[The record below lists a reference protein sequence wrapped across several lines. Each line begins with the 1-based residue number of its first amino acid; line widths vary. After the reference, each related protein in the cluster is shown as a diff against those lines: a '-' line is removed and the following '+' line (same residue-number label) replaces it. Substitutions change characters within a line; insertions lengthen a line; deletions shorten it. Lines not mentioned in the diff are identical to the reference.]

1 MNLLLKNNEVLA
13 VKCNQIFLNSYISHI
28 IYTNCGLG
36 VRHAPSFETPTQLG
50 IYTLTYSMPGLL
62 TGIGLEVTLQARPSP
77 HCIGHFHSLTPRE
90 VQGEFFFLFQ
100 GQGSDPGP
108 WAHYA
113 NAPPPSYVPSPGM
126 EKPGHSGK
134 CKYPP
139 VALCPSPGF
148 PPSPGAGVWNSPMG
162 E

>member
-77 HCIGHFHSLTPRE
+77 HCTGHFHSLTPRE
-90 VQGEFFFLFQ
+90 VQGEFFFSFSRSGIRPRTLGTLRKCSSTELRATCLVPEWKSQ
-100 GQGSDPGP
+100 GTVGS
-108 WAHYA
+108 A
-113 NAPPPSYVPSPGM
+113 NI
-126 EKPGHSGK
+126 H
-134 CKYPP
+134 
-139 VALCPSPGF
+139 L
-148 PPSPGAGVWNSPMG
+148 
-162 E
+162 